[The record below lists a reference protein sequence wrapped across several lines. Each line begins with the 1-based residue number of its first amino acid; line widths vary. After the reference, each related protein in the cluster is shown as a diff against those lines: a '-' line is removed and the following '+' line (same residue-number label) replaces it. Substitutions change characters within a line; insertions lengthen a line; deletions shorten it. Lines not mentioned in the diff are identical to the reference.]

1 MTTTEKATE
10 LIKDLG
16 VEHAIYI
23 TDEILVILQD
33 WEGTELAQKDWKEIK
48 EIIINEQKDT
58 PEYLIKDNNN
68 F

>member
-1 MTTTEKATE
+1 MTTNEKALE

-16 VEHAIYI
+16 TEHAIYV
-23 TDEILVILQD
+23 TDEVLVILKD
-33 WEGTELAQKDWKEIK
+33 WEGTELAQKDWEEIK

-58 PEYLIKDNNN
+58 PEYLIKDNNK